1 VSSAAELSSLATS
14 VAELEQRVTRLAAGL
29 EGANH
34 DDALAALYDA
44 ERSLRAARRSVER
57 AATLLR

>member
-14 VAELEQRVTRLAAGL
+14 VAEFEQRVTGLAGGL
-29 EGANH
+29 EGRDH

-44 ERSLRAARRSVER
+44 ERSLRAARRNLER
-57 AATLLR
+57 AATLLH

>member
-1 VSSAAELSSLATS
+1 VSTGAELSSLATS
-14 VAELEQRVTRLAAGL
+14 VVELEQRVGGLAVGL
-29 EGANH
+29 EGTNH

-44 ERSLRAARRSVER
+44 ERTLRAAGRSLER